1 MHFNFNKI
9 IIFISTLSIL
19 YSVEHDQ
26 SSSKEF
32 NIGWNY
38 PTGVF
43 DKYADDG
50 ISFRYT
56 YSKSFKK
63 NGLFKWQG
71 GLQYLRFRRSSY
83 NDEFQM
89 SSGFNGPNVDV
100 VNQEQGYI
108 VNGGFRFTAQNGLF
122 KKGNFRPYIGALAGI
137 AYFKEDT
144 TWDWEQHGTWDENDC
159 DASWLLFI
167 LTQEFDCNDYD
178 TMYEIN
184 DSRIEPIFTLDFG
197 FNMFFDRKHIKG
209 LDFGIRY
216 NMLTGLKVPETIHN
230 YENSTHSYI
239 IDEIQADYYTI
250 YIGVA
255 FLPFKSRMKKKEEDA
270 QSNKKNPLS
279 GKQI

>member
-1 MHFNFNKI
+1 MSLLF
-9 IIFISTLSIL
+9 
-19 YSVEHDQ
+19 SVDHDQ
-26 SSSKEF
+26 TSLQEF

-38 PTGVF
+38 PTGQF

-89 SSGFNGPNVDV
+89 SSGYNGPNVDV
-100 VNQEQGYI
+100 VNQEEGYI
-108 VNGGFRFTAQNGLF
+108 LNGGFRFTAQNGLF
-122 KKGNFRPYIGALAGI
+122 KNGNFRPYIGAFAGI
-137 AYFKEDT
+137 SYFKEDT
-144 TWDWEQHGTWDENDC
+144 TWEWQQSGWWDNEENC
-159 DASWLLFI
+159 EESWLLTI
-167 LTQEFDCNDYD
+167 ITQSFDCNDYD

-184 DSRIEPIFTLDFG
+184 DTRYEPVFTLDLG
-197 FNMFFDRKHIKG
+197 FNMFFNKKHVKG

-230 YENSTHSYI
+230 SNNSTHSYI
-239 IDEIQADYYTI
+239 VDKIKADYYTI
-250 YIGVA
+250 YIGVS
-255 FLPFKSRMKKKEEDA
+255 FVPFKNRNDKEEELKKK
-270 QSNKKNPLS
+270 KTNPSS
-279 GKQI
+279 GKNI